1 MAGMSDCPRLGPDGK
16 CNGLYYGFSC
26 IKEKCRMEDREAS
39 CPNCIGGDY
48 CLKYGR
54 FGCVGPKNCATK
66 EDYLTFI
73 RKARDRA
80 LV

>member
-1 MAGMSDCPRLGPDGK
+1 MSGCPRLGADGR
-16 CNGLYYGFSC
+16 CNGLYYGFAC
-26 IKEKCRMEDREAS
+26 IKDKCRMEDRDAS

-66 EDYLTFI
+66 EEYLAFI
-73 RKARDRA
+73 RRARDRA
-80 LV
+80 MV